1 MEMADLT
8 EMRRDLDMAKVELLE
23 IKARNK
29 MLEEQLE
36 KKSLSLKRMTDR
48 VEVEVNKLRLSW
60 AKLNSSLAN
69 YARCSSCFQLDC
81 LRCENC
87 QYRYIRYLTQ
97 SHIIH

>member
-1 MEMADLT
+1 MADLT

-60 AKLNSSLAN
+60 A
-69 YARCSSCFQLDC
+69 
-81 LRCENC
+81 
-87 QYRYIRYLTQ
+87 
-97 SHIIH
+97 

>member
-1 MEMADLT
+1 MADLT
-8 EMRRDLDMAKVELLE
+8 EMRRDLDMANVELLE

-60 AKLNSSLAN
+60 AKLRTKLVG
-69 YARCSSCFQLDC
+69 
-81 LRCENC
+81 
-87 QYRYIRYLTQ
+87 
-97 SHIIH
+97 

>member
-1 MEMADLT
+1 MADLT

-60 AKLNSSLAN
+60 AKLRTKLVG
-69 YARCSSCFQLDC
+69 
-81 LRCENC
+81 
-87 QYRYIRYLTQ
+87 
-97 SHIIH
+97 